1 MTFPSSIKRLA
12 KAVSVLSL
20 SLHFNLSLNLTT
32 MNVNLLTNITTIAN
46 VSLCVSMT
54 YNTQA
59 VSRNIQL
66 IVMPQGMSKR
76 TLNTTQY
83 RPKTD
88 LILWRLHVVFVIN
101 NSYEPNTLLRPES
114 QSSQN
119 NNIGEQSSSAS
130 AISVTGAF

>member
-1 MTFPSSIKRLA
+1 M
-12 KAVSVLSL
+12 
-20 SLHFNLSLNLTT
+20 
-32 MNVNLLTNITTIAN
+32 
-46 VSLCVSMT
+46 
-54 YNTQA
+54 QA
-59 VSRNIQL
+59 ISRNIQL

-101 NSYEPNTLLRPES
+101 DSYEPCNLLKPES

-130 AISVTGAF
+130 VISVTGGWVWCVMMLLTALISTSLHIMNDKLQIFFSVCVGICYDILF

>member
-1 MTFPSSIKRLA
+1 ML
-12 KAVSVLSL
+12 L
-20 SLHFNLSLNLTT
+20 
-32 MNVNLLTNITTIAN
+32 LLTPND
-46 VSLCVSMT
+46 VLLMT
-54 YNTQA
+54 YQMQA
-59 VSRNIQL
+59 ISRSIQL

-101 NSYEPNTLLRPES
+101 DSYEASTLLKPES

-119 NNIGEQSSSAS
+119 NNIGEQSSSSS
-130 AISVTGAF
+130 AISVTGAS

>member
-1 MTFPSSIKRLA
+1 M
-12 KAVSVLSL
+12 
-20 SLHFNLSLNLTT
+20 
-32 MNVNLLTNITTIAN
+32 
-46 VSLCVSMT
+46 
-54 YNTQA
+54 QA
-59 VSRNIQL
+59 ISRNIQL

-101 NSYEPNTLLRPES
+101 NSYVPSTLLKPES

-119 NNIGEQSSSAS
+119 NNIGEQSSSSS
-130 AISVTGAF
+130 AISVTGAFHTNCAYFDHCIMNCGVGIMYVRVQCNMILHSILLALFC

>member
-1 MTFPSSIKRLA
+1 M
-12 KAVSVLSL
+12 
-20 SLHFNLSLNLTT
+20 
-32 MNVNLLTNITTIAN
+32 
-46 VSLCVSMT
+46 
-54 YNTQA
+54 QA
-59 VSRNIQL
+59 ISRNIQL

-101 NSYEPNTLLRPES
+101 DSYEPCNLLKPES

-130 AISVTGAF
+130 VISVTGGWVWCVMMLLTVLISTYLHIMYDK